1 MSQSS
6 ENKVAEGVVESTLS
20 KSNILEKIAENKKML
35 YLSVGLLGCIAL
47 YKNRNNIV
55 NKFKSFYKKSDDDNA

>member
-6 ENKVAEGVVESTLS
+6 ENKVAEGVVESTFS

-47 YKNRNNIV
+47 YKNRYNIV